1 MTFSW
6 YPLFSTLEIE
16 GKVALVDARTGR
28 AIDLAT
34 IGRDRDDE
42 AAIERIDERIILYWF
57 FRVLL
62 LFPCWYGA
70 GMIRCGVYTCYYKN
84 RCRCSIDIDTLLAPR
99 NLDGMAR
106 QVEGWITLS
115 AQLRTSDLGRMT
127 RNVTRFIRFRCV
139 SSFLGGG
146 KLANQNLVAAGF

>member
-42 AAIERIDERIILYWF
+42 AAIERIDERIILY
-57 FRVLL
+57 
-62 LFPCWYGA
+62 
-70 GMIRCGVYTCYYKN
+70 
-84 RCRCSIDIDTLLAPR
+84 
-99 NLDGMAR
+99 
-106 QVEGWITLS
+106 
-115 AQLRTSDLGRMT
+115 
-127 RNVTRFIRFRCV
+127 
-139 SSFLGGG
+139 
-146 KLANQNLVAAGF
+146 